1 MQNIHHICLET
12 SKKIYKMMNLAV
24 RLGGRWFAVPL
35 RIVPYSTQERGAQSR
50 RPLRARAHNF
60 HGSHAITAIVA
71 IITVIAIIL
80 IIAITAI
87 FAIVVLP

>member
-1 MQNIHHICLET
+1 MCFWW
-12 SKKIYKMMNLAV
+12 SCKIYKIMNITV
-24 RLGGRWFAVPL
+24 RLGCVWIAAPPRH
-35 RIVPYSTQERGAQSR
+35 VPYPTQERGAQSR

-60 HGSHAITAIVA
+60 QGSHAITAIVA

-87 FAIVVLP
+87 FAIVVMP

>member
-1 MQNIHHICLET
+1 MET
-12 SKKIYKMMNLAV
+12 SKIYEMMNHLAV
-24 RLGGRWFAVPL
+24 RFGGRWIAVPL

-60 HGSHAITAIVA
+60 PGSHAITAIVA

-80 IIAITAI
+80 IIAITVI